1 MVTRKDVAKMA
12 GVSEATVSRVFNGVG
27 PMKENTR
34 QKVLA
39 AAKELNY
46 HPNAVARSFAL
57 GKSGHIG
64 VILPYVPKVHLF
76 STYYFS
82 EILSGIGEGVRRQ
95 GCDMLVMFRS
105 PDERTDYTEP
115 YRSRKVDGCIFLGA
129 LDVPAQREGFRELHG
144 QNMPF
149 VLINQHYDNEPY
161 SVVDADHEAGCYEAV
176 KHLIDGGFRR
186 IAFLNGSPEY
196 SNSSDRL
203 RGYLGALA
211 EAGIDVRQ
219 ELILDG
225 NYSRT
230 SGYAAAQKIA
240 ALGSEVDAVF
250 SSNDRMAV
258 GLMQG
263 LKELGIAPGR
273 DLAIVGYDDSEAAKL
288 SDPPLTSVYV
298 PFFEMGL
305 RAAEGLLKQI
315 EGSSGPGGS
324 DRDIPVHERLSTRLV
339 VRQSSL
345 PVNK

>member
-12 GVSEATVSRVFNGVG
+12 GVSEATVSRVFNNVG
-27 PMKENTR
+27 PMKESTK

-64 VILPYVPKVHLF
+64 LILPYVPKVHLF

-82 EILSGIGEGVRRQ
+82 EILSGIGEGVRRH

-105 PDERTDYTEP
+105 PHESVDYTEP

-129 LDVPAQREGFRELHG
+129 LNVPAQREGFRELDRQG
-144 QNMPF
+144 MPF
-149 VLINQHYDNEPY
+149 VLINQHYEGETY
-161 SVVDADHEAGCYEAV
+161 SVVDADHEQGCYEAV
-176 KHLIDGGFRR
+176 KHLLESGYRR
-186 IAFLNGSPEY
+186 IAFLNGSPQY
-196 SNSSDRL
+196 SNSADRL
-203 RGYLGALA
+203 RGYYRALN
-211 EAGIDVRQ
+211 EAGLEPEP
-219 ELILDG
+219 ELILEG

-230 SGYAAAQKIA
+230 SGYAAAARIA
-240 ALGSEVDAVF
+240 ELGGRVDAVF

-263 LKELGIAPGR
+263 LKERGIAPGE

-305 RAAEGLLKQI
+305 LAAEALLKRI
-315 EGSSGPGGS
+315 NASPETEELPPSF
-324 DRDIPVHERLSTRLV
+324 HERLSTKLV
-339 VRQSSL
+339 VRASSN
-345 PVNK
+345 PRPGN